1 MAAVSEEKAVGS
13 LMMGVMEEKMEEIV
27 VGTPMI
33 EMGIIVV
40 EGKVEVT
47 AGMEEMQ
54 TMVETVETE
63 VVMFKEALA
72 EKVIVREVENVNI
85 RALEEA
91 AAMRYAL
98 IGKVVIV
105 VEEKA
110 VNFHMKTV
118 EVTSKA
124 VEVENFAKMLVT
136 VTETVE
142 TFPAVV
148 VLGKENAL
156 IFKKEAVGGVT
167 VAGFPMKKRILKQM
181 GGSMTRD
188 VVVTMVAPTK
198 EKEE

>member
-1 MAAVSEEKAVGS
+1 MVAVGEEKAVGS
-13 LMMGVMEEKMEEIV
+13 LMMRVMEEKVEEIV

-33 EMGIIVV
+33 EMGIMVV

-47 AGMEEMQ
+47 VGMEEMQ
-54 TMVETVETE
+54 TMVETVEAE

-85 RALEEA
+85 RAVEEV

-124 VEVENFAKMLVT
+124 VEVENFAKVLVT

-142 TFPAVV
+142 TFPAEV

-156 IFKKEAVGGVT
+156 IFKTEAVGGAT
-167 VAGFPMKKRILKQM
+167 VAGFPMKRILKQM
-181 GGSMTRD
+181 GG
-188 VVVTMVAPTK
+188 
-198 EKEE
+198 